1 MALLADPHPG
11 NKPAG
16 QGRWWRR
23 GAALLFIIVLIIAG
37 LAIAE
42 HTEAGQIRTA
52 LSWIRDLH
60 AAIAPFG
67 PFGFWLAGTLIIVA
81 NIPTIVVI
89 ACAAVLYGTIGAA
102 VMGMAC
108 LLTASAVIYALSRV
122 FGRSLIAAHLE
133 RFLPILERHFAA
145 RGVRTVM
152 LVRLMFFALPP
163 TNWALAVMN
172 IRLREYLF
180 GTFLGAIPHIL
191 MWAWIGAAAIDMLAG
206 QTAFSWSA
214 PEVWG
219 PLAVGGGLTVLT
231 ALLQRRATRRAAA

>member
-1 MALLADPHPG
+1 MAPPTNPHPG

-23 GAALLFIIVLIIAG
+23 GAALLFITILVIAG
-37 LAIAE
+37 LAIAQY
-42 HTEAGQIRTA
+42 TEAGQIRTA
-52 LSWIRDLH
+52 LSWIRDSH

-89 ACAAVLYGTIGAA
+89 ACAAVLYGTLGAA

-108 LLTASAVIYALSRV
+108 LLTASVFIYTLSRV
-122 FGRSLIAAHLE
+122 FGRSLIARHLE
-133 RFLPILERHFAA
+133 RFLPVLERHFAA

-152 LVRLMFFALPP
+152 LARLMFFALPP

-191 MWAWIGAAAIDMLAG
+191 MWAWIGASAIDMLAG

-219 PLAVGGGLTVLT
+219 PLAVGGSLTVLT
-231 ALLQRRATRRAAA
+231 AVLQRRATRRAAA

>member
-1 MALLADPHPG
+1 MALSANSHPG
-11 NKPAG
+11 NKSASR
-16 QGRWWRR
+16 GRWWHR
-23 GAALLFIIVLIIAG
+23 GGALLFGIALITAG

-52 LSWIRDLH
+52 LSWIRNVH

-67 PFGFWLAGTLIIVA
+67 PLGFWVVGTLVIVA

-89 ACAAVLYGTIGAA
+89 ACAAVLYGSVGAA
-102 VMGMAC
+102 LMGMAC
-108 LLTASAVIYALSRV
+108 LLAASALIYAMSRV

-133 RFLPILERHFAA
+133 RFLPLLERHFAA
-145 RGVRTVM
+145 RGLRTVM
-152 LVRLMFFALPP
+152 QARLMFFALPP

-172 IRLREYLF
+172 IRLRDYLV

-206 QTAFSWSA
+206 RTAFSWTA

-231 ALLQRRATRRAAA
+231 ALLQRRATRTTA